1 MRPVNF
7 LVFMFGFFHRM
18 VKNSLPVF
26 GICTV
31 CSDFSHG
38 AAKSLFFVFV
48 SFQAVFFRIKILCH
62 RSDLVSAV
70 TESLFGYGI
79 VSRCAEGLAAK
90 DAHCREQKPYKKS
103 ALLKCLNGICRAGW
117 GKPTGGSALEGREIL
132 LVKTNEPYT
141 QVLHGVV
148 LSWNISS
155 FANPRRSSF
164 STSVDLILR
173 IPSLGAITIKNPVL
187 SSGSTAR

>member
-7 LVFMFGFFHRM
+7 LVFMFGFLHRM
-18 VKNSLPVF
+18 VKNSLLVF

-48 SFQAVFFRIKILCH
+48 SFQVILFRIKILCH
-62 RSDLVSAV
+62 RGNLILSVPQ
-70 TESLFGYGI
+70 SLFGYGI
-79 VSRCAEGLAAK
+79 VSRRAERLTAK
-90 DAHCREQKPYKKS
+90 NAHCREQRSYKKA
-103 ALLKCLNGICRAGW
+103 ALLKCLYCICRAGW
-117 GKPTGGSALEGREIL
+117 GKPTGRSALERREIL

-141 QVLHGVV
+141 QVLHVF
-148 LSWNISS
+148 SFCWNISS
-155 FANPRRSSF
+155 LANPRRNSL
-164 STSVDLILR
+164 STSVDLMLR
-173 IPSLGAITIKNPVL
+173 MPSLGATTIKNPVL